1 VFSQSSFKAA
11 TILIL
16 YNLFCHRFLIL
27 VTTTTIYEQV
37 WRYLDAYA
45 AAPGTA
51 IPQADIAAL
60 HALLQSAR
68 ASHSRH
74 FVHKQQQ
81 QQQSAHKQ
89 PQQQQQQR
97 TAHKQQQ
104 YVEADAALRQT
115 CRLYRRF
122 LDAAIGLGRRLW
134 TQYDLVLMALGT
146 AVQCAAL
153 LCISAK
159 LLCVHRSRLLLV
171 HGKQHS
177 DNVGTAATT
186 ATTATVKSTYSS
198 NSSSS
203 SSTNSNSSAS
213 AEVARAVT
221 GATAGAATGY
231 IAVLTVPGVFSAPV
245 EAVVALAAAGSSA
258 AVASYWCNRCYC
270 LLRPQRLARGVHSRI
285 TTTATATA
293 AAAQHQKRSSSNS
306 SSNNSSSSRQQV
318 PSISG
323 VWLCSTVLPVLVTVL
338 YCCSVFSN
346 SFIAAE
352 HTLHLYL
359 GSTLLLALVALAVQT
374 QAQPRTSAVPLCC
387 GALLFR
393 LAAATLTADLPAAV
407 NEDAATTAAGSGSGS
422 SSAEHSLS
430 MLRTVLPLAATWY
443 LFARATRAAARAKSS
458 ALHAAQLL
466 AVLCYWLCEAHASA
480 EPAASVVAAVVHA
493 VNAVLPA
500 ALQLRLLLPR
510 AVYALSAAGVLS
522 ALCRPT
528 ALTATTARPTVFS
541 VTRALVVAIAQHSSS
556 VILLLTTPSLAYVV
570 PSLLAAAALLIAGLS
585 SLHTRQLPQL
595 QLLLALVWALGT
607 RAAFFFT
614 GHHNQF
620 SRLQY
625 ACAFIGFD
633 DFDAA
638 VGGSLLFVNT
648 FGLEILGILALPLAA
663 ASISSSSRVSS
674 SSSSSIEE
682 TVLAFAGLSAARTLL
697 STVNAVVQRR
707 HLMLWAVFA
716 PKFVFDAVMQAVV
729 GASLVLMWAV
739 VARASS
745 AAVL

>member
-1 VFSQSSFKAA
+1 
-11 TILIL
+11 
-16 YNLFCHRFLIL
+16 
-27 VTTTTIYEQV
+27 V

-68 ASHSRH
+68 ASHSKH
-74 FVHKQQQ
+74 FLHKQQQ
-81 QQQSAHKQ
+81 QQQ
-89 PQQQQQQR
+89 QQQQRQR

-104 YVEADAALRQT
+104 HFAETDAALRQT

-153 LCISAK
+153 LCICAK
-159 LLCVHRSRLLLV
+159 LLCVNRGRLLLA
-171 HGKQHS
+171 HAKQH
-177 DNVGTAATT
+177 DDTAATT
-186 ATTATVKSTYSS
+186 ADTVTVTSAHRAYSS
-198 NSSSS
+198 RSTVDSSVS
-203 SSTNSNSSAS
+203 SSAS
-213 AEVARAVT
+213 AEAVRAV
-221 GATAGAATGY
+221 AGAAAGAAVGY
-231 IAVLTVPGVFSAPV
+231 TAVLAVPSVFSAPT
-245 EAVVALAAAGSSA
+245 EAVVALAAVGSSA
-258 AVASYWCNRCYC
+258 AVASYWCDRCYC
-270 LLRPQRLARGVHSRI
+270 LLRPLQPTQSIHKRI
-285 TTTATATA
+285 TTTAA
-293 AAAQHQKRSSSNS
+293 AEQHQRRSSS
-306 SSNNSSSSRQQV
+306 NSSSSRQQV

-323 VWLCSTVLPVLVTVL
+323 VWLCSTALPVLVTVL

-359 GSTLLLALVALAVQT
+359 GSTLLLALVALAAQT
-374 QAQPRTSAVPLCC
+374 QAQARTSAVPLCC
-387 GALLFR
+387 AALLFR

-407 NEDAATTAAGSGSGS
+407 NEDATTAGISGN

-430 MLRTVLPLAATWY
+430 LLRTALPLAAAWC
-443 LFARATRAAARAKSS
+443 LFARATTVIAARSS

-466 AVLCYWLCEAHASA
+466 AVLCYWQCEAHASA
-480 EPAASVVAAVVHA
+480 APAASAVAAAVHA
-493 VNAVLPA
+493 VTAVLPQG
-500 ALQLRLLLPR
+500 LQLRLLLPR
-510 AVYALSAAGVLS
+510 IVYVLSTADVVS

-528 ALTATTARPTVFS
+528 ALAAATNTTARRSVHS
-541 VTRALVVAIAQHSSS
+541 VTRALVVALAQHSSS
-556 VILLLTTPSLAYVV
+556 VILLLTTPSLAYVI
-570 PSLLAAAALLIAGLS
+570 PSLLAAAALLMTGLS

-595 QLLLALVWALGT
+595 QLLLALLWALGT

-633 DFDAA
+633 DFNAGI
-638 VGGSLLFVNT
+638 GGSLLFVNT

-663 ASISSSSRVSS
+663 VCISSSSTASS
-674 SSSSSIEE
+674 SSVEE

-729 GASLVLMWAV
+729 GAALVLMWAV
-739 VARASS
+739 VARAS
-745 AAVL
+745 AAAAHSSS